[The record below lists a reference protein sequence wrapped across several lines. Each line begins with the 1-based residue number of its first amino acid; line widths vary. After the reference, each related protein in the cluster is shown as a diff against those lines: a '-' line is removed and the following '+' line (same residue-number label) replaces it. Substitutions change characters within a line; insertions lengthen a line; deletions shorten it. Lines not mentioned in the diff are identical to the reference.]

1 MKNNQKSRISKT
13 STRTFNTGRFSVTRD
28 FTADQ
33 QTILNAFNR
42 IRDNAEVQSSS
53 VPIETE
59 PSVEQELVCIANL
72 LKL

>member
-13 STRTFNTGRFSVTRD
+13 STRTFNTGRFSATTG
-28 FTADQ
+28 FTAGQ
-33 QTILNAFNR
+33 QTILNSFNR

-53 VPIETE
+53 VPTETE
-59 PSVEQELVCIANL
+59 PSVEQGLVCITTL